1 MLGRL
6 YVPPHLHYFTPATLR
21 RMVET
26 VGFRIADI
34 QQGSVYLGRYRMS
47 LAIRSARHRAHRRR

>member
-1 MLGRL
+1 
-6 YVPPHLHYFTPATLR
+6 
-21 RMVET
+21 MVET